1 MKKILAV
8 IATAAVLFYFA
19 ACNKINKADNGQLK
33 IVTTIFP
40 EYDWVREIMGEH
52 AKRADITLLL
62 DNGVDLHSFQPT
74 AKDITKIAN
83 ADLFIYVGGE
93 SDEWVEDA
101 LAESVNKNMKVINL
115 LEVMGERAKE
125 EEIVEGMEEG
135 HSHHHH
141 HHHSHDFADSD
152 IQDRTLAEWSG
163 SWQSVYPYVLDG
175 TLDEVMEHKAKEKGD
190 RTAKEYKDYYTTGY
204 KTDVGTINIDGTSIE
219 FVKENMRDK
228 AAYKYSGFYI
238 RTSPSGSR
246 QVRYKFEKTTMG
258 GNAPQYVV
266 FSDHE
271 IAPTTP
277 EHFHLYWGNS
287 SFEPL
292 VNEATNFPTYY
303 PASLSKQEIVDEMIG
318 HDHGHGVEY
327 DEHVWLS
334 LRNAQVLCA
343 AIADALCELDKKNTS
358 TYMANYIAYSEKL
371 ALLDREYMTT
381 INTSKRGTL
390 LFGDRFPF
398 RYLVDDYGLHYY
410 AAFSGC
416 SAETEASFKTIAFL
430 AGKVDELDLQ
440 SICTIESGD
449 KKIART
455 IIENSKEKSANII
468 TIDSMQ
474 STTMSDIKK
483 GATYLGIMEQ
493 NLEELKAALN

>member
-8 IATAAVLFYFA
+8 IMTVAMLFFSV
-19 ACNKINKADNGQLK
+19 ACTKTKSVDDGKLK

-40 EYDWVREIMGEH
+40 EYDWVREIMGEQ
-52 AKRADITLLL
+52 AKHADITLLL

-125 EEIVEGMEEG
+125 EELVEGMEEG

-141 HHHSHDFADSD
+141 HHHHDFADSD
-152 IQDRTLAEWSG
+152 VKDRTLSEWAG
-163 SWQSVYPYVLDG
+163 SWQSVYPYLLDG
-175 TLDEVMEHKAKEKGD
+175 TLDKVMEHKAEENGD
-190 RTAKEYKDYYTTGY
+190 RTAKEYKDYYATGY
-204 KTDVGTINIDGTSIE
+204 KTDVGTINIDETSIE
-219 FVKENMRDK
+219 FVNGTKRDK
-228 AAYKYSGFYI
+228 AVYKYSGFYI

-246 QVRYKFEKTTMG
+246 QARYKFEKAEAG
-258 GNAPQYVV
+258 GDAPRYVV

-318 HDHGHGVEY
+318 HDHGHEAEY

-343 AIADALCELDKKNTS
+343 AIADALCELDKENT
-358 TYMANYIAYSEKL
+358 TAYMANYIAYREKL
-371 ALLDREYMTT
+371 AAVDREYMTA
-381 INTSKRGTL
+381 INASKRGTL

-398 RYLVDDYGLHYY
+398 RYLVDDYGLNYY

-455 IIENSKEKSANII
+455 IVENSKEKSANII
-468 TIDSMQ
+468 TLDSMQ
-474 STTMSDIKK
+474 STTMNDIKN

-493 NLEELKAALN
+493 NLAELKLALN